1 MMPASGGGY
10 AVGIDLGTSNT
21 VAVIRSPDGRCRP
34 VLFDGAPVMPSAVYV
49 DPSGPLVVGR
59 DAQRMAMLD
68 PARFE
73 PNPKRRIDEPTVL
86 LGDRE
91 LATVDLL
98 AAVLRAV
105 AHAAGEVCRFLPPAV
120 LTFPASWG
128 PARRQ
133 VLQDAAVVAG
143 WPEVRLVPEP
153 IAAAQY
159 FIQVLKHP
167 VPPGSSLA
175 IFDFGGGTVDI
186 AVVRNEGSGFNVLGS
201 GGLEDLG
208 GLDLDAALIAH
219 LGEVLGRTAPEV
231 WARLQRPVSGQDRR
245 DRRLFWEDV
254 RGAKEMLSRNTQAP
268 LPVPGVESPLHVT
281 REELEQVIGPL
292 LRLACA
298 ETAAVVRRCGI
309 EPRQLAGVLL
319 VGGSS
324 RIPLVPRLLYR
335 ELGVAATVLEQP
347 ELPVA
352 EGAVVDWTRGAPEG
366 RTPVPTP
373 HPPTPRTPVPSP
385 LPYPVSPGPSP
396 VSPGPFGPVSPAAAY
411 VPSSPAVPVSP
422 AVPASPPA
430 GYSPAVPVTPSAAPG
445 EDGLPPAADPWAV
458 SGPLR
463 DPAAADWEG
472 DPDATASVGAGTG
485 GAWLPTAPT
494 RRRRNRVML
503 MSGAAALAVLLASG
517 TGWALTAGR
526 GNRSGSGAGGGPHS
540 SASPGASGSGPGIGD
555 PFGGKPAGTWQ
566 RLPDL
571 PVKIESPAV
580 AAYKGKLWV
589 AGGILNDQPRTKLTS
604 VYIYDPAART
614 WSKGPD
620 LPRPISHANLVV
632 AWGNLYFLGGWVQDG
647 GSDQVLRYDEGT
659 RKWAVETP
667 MPGKRV
673 AGAAAFDGTRIL
685 FAGGTGDG
693 GFASND
699 IWGYLGGVWTP
710 VGKMK
715 IGRQK
720 LMAVGNGTNTVWIMG
735 GHDQQL
741 KQAFGFIEVVNE
753 GKVEPLPDKEEI
765 DPPIDSAAAIRMDS
779 IGLCLIGGQS
789 PGDKFND
796 WWCQQK
802 GMAERLPKL
811 VPQRAGLGVDRIGD
825 TIYVVAGY
833 GRTAEGQWFDGTN
846 RFESYTPP
854 SP

>member
-59 DAQRMAMLD
+59 DAQRLAMLD

-73 PNPKRRIDEPTVL
+73 PNPKRRIDEPMVL

-91 LATVDLL
+91 LSTVDLL

-159 FIQVLKHP
+159 FIQVLNHP
-167 VPPGSSLA
+167 VPVGSSLA

-186 AVVRNEGSGFNVLGS
+186 AVVRNDGSGFSVLGS

-208 GLDLDAALIAH
+208 GLDLDSALIAH

-292 LRLACA
+292 LQRACA

-352 EGAVVDWTRGAPEG
+352 EGAVAGTRGGPEVH
-366 RTPVPTP
+366 TPTP
-373 HPPTPRTPVPSP
+373 YTPTPSP
-385 LPYPVSPGPSP
+385 LPYPVSPGPTP
-396 VSPGPFGPVSPAAAY
+396 VSPGPFGPVSPAAAF
-411 VPSSPAVPVSP
+411 VPHSPAVPVSP
-422 AVPASPPA
+422 AALA
-430 GYSPAVPVTPSAAPG
+430 GPAVPVTPAVPVSPPAAPG
-445 EDGLPPAADPWAV
+445 EDGLLPAADPWAV

-463 DPAAADWEG
+463 EPAAADWDG

-485 GAWLPTAPT
+485 GRPPDLST
-494 RRRRNRVML
+494 RRRRNRMML
-503 MSGAAALAVLLASG
+503 LSGAVALAVLLASG

-526 GNRSGSGAGGGPHS
+526 GNRSGGSGAGSGTHS
-540 SASPGASGSGPGIGD
+540 SASPGAGGSAPGIGD

-571 PVKIESPAV
+571 PVKLEGAAV
-580 AAYKGKLWV
+580 AAYKGRLWV
-589 AGGILNDQPRTKLTS
+589 AGGILPDEARTKLTS
-604 VYIYDPAART
+604 VYIYDPGAST

-632 AWGNLYFLGGWVQDG
+632 AWGNLYFMGGWVQDG

-659 RKWAVETP
+659 RRWAAETP

-673 AGAAAFDGTRIL
+673 AGAAAFDGTRIV
-685 FAGGTGDG
+685 FAGGTGDRG
-693 GFASND
+693 ASND
-699 IWGYLGGVWTP
+699 IWGYVN
-710 VGKMK
+710 GKLK

-720 LMAVGNGTNTVWIMG
+720 LMAVGNGVNTVWIMG
-735 GHDQQL
+735 GHDQDI
-741 KQAFGFIEVVNE
+741 KQAFGFIEVVSE

-765 DPPIDSAAAIRMDS
+765 DPPVDSAAAIRMDG
-779 IGLCLIGGQS
+779 IGLCLIGGQNPS
-789 PGDKFND
+789 GFND

-811 VPQRAGLGVDRIGD
+811 VPQRAGLGVGRIGD
-825 TIYVVAGY
+825 TLYVVGGY
-833 GRTAEGQWFDGTN
+833 GRTADGQPFEGTN
-846 RFESYTPP
+846 RIESYTPP